1 MKNSFTFVELQMDM
15 NCNNDALEEVFCREE
30 EYILQELVRCAVW
43 MYENDCYDEQ
53 IYFQIMWEDMCNH
66 FTLDKNDII
75 EQLQSALKY
84 FEDSEAYEF
93 CADIKELI
101 FNIEKR
107 FSGK

>member
-1 MKNSFTFVELQMDM
+1 MKNTFTYIALQMDM
-15 NCNNDALEEVFCREE
+15 NYNEDAFDEVTGREE
-30 EYILQELVRCAVW
+30 EYILEQLVRCAVW

-75 EQLQSALKY
+75 EQLGTALKY

-93 CADIKELI
+93 CADIKQLI
-101 FNIEKR
+101 DKIKNNI
-107 FSGK
+107 